1 MCCEIVARNLGL
13 APVEDAVEH
22 SFEFRPID
30 GSGVIEIDP
39 GSLNWRQ
46 MGAIAIKVIQRQATG
61 VVTKG

>member
-1 MCCEIVARNLGL
+1 MCYEIVARNLGL

-46 MGAIAIKVIQRQATG
+46 MGAIAIKVIQ
-61 VVTKG
+61 